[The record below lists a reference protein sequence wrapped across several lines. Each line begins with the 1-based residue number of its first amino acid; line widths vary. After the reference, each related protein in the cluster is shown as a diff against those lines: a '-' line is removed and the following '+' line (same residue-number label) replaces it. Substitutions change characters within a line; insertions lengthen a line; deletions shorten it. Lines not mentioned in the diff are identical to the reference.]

1 VAGYSL
7 RPCLNSYKD
16 FRIAGTPPAVG
27 VWAAM
32 LHTFN
37 NRDVSVQVESVILA
51 VPRAAGRGVMRVGAG
66 ASGLIARAGAGLRTP
81 SSRSAAADSTAAL
94 SPRGRSQPAQ
104 RELGAGVNERVQ
116 S

>member
-7 RPCLNSYKD
+7 RPCRNSYKD

-51 VPRAAGRGVMRVGAG
+51 VPY
-66 ASGLIARAGAGLRTP
+66 
-81 SSRSAAADSTAAL
+81 
-94 SPRGRSQPAQ
+94 
-104 RELGAGVNERVQ
+104 
-116 S
+116 

>member
-1 VAGYSL
+1 MSGRSL
-7 RPCLNSYKD
+7 RLCPGSYKD
-16 FRIAGTPPAVG
+16 FRIAGPPPAVG

-37 NRDVSVQVESVILA
+37 NRDVSQQVESVILA

-81 SSRSAAADSTAAL
+81 TSRSAAAAKTA
-94 SPRGRSQPAQ
+94 SH
-104 RELGAGVNERVQ
+104 
-116 S
+116 